1 MENIQDGLCGKTYRE
16 HFHKIKA
23 KTSDVSSKVS
33 AKSKTKIFL
42 FLDLRSGRMPER
54 LWEMISPSRGECSMR
69 NTSESPREE
78 SASTLSQILEVNV
91 PERYYL
97 SPKACRGILR
107 RAANR
112 GKELPEV
119 LRIALERQA
128 TFA

>member
-16 HFHKIKA
+16 HFHQIKA